1 MGKGGWHSEGTHGVG
16 RGLGKIWGEYFFYQR
31 CNMILSESSLSNSN
45 LHPDKHL
52 CTCTH
57 THTQTHTRTSI
68 HKYTVPLWLKINIK
82 LFYSRNQGFSITP
95 KEVTSCNFPPCGAT
109 GLGRRDSNLR
119 RQNASGPGDTEV
131 MFSLPPPTAPHPC
144 HMAGYTC
151 SENEL
156 PHRTHPLGS
165 PLKLQTLQPTE
176 GVSGPTSKSISRWRE
191 NFEKPA
197 GLLAFTVRSSGLN
210 SSTDSPGSTTR
221 VNHKPPPWPSV

>member
-1 MGKGGWHSEGTHGVG
+1 MN
-16 RGLGKIWGEYFFYQR
+16 I
-31 CNMILSESSLSNSN
+31 SSTRDATWFSLNPVSVIATPALTNICA
-45 LHPDKHL
+45 HARI
-52 CTCTH
+52 H
-57 THTQTHTRTSI
+57 THKHTHAHPYTYTQFLFGWKLTLNCSI
-68 HKYTVPLWLKINIK
+68 
-82 LFYSRNQGFSITP
+82 QGTKVFLSHPKKWQVAISHHVVLPGGGKEGQQSEEAECKGAWRYWGYVLTP
-95 KEVTSCNFPPCGAT
+95 PA
-109 GLGRRDSNLR
+109 
-119 RQNASGPGDTEV
+119 
-131 MFSLPPPTAPHPC
+131 TAPHPC
-144 HMAGYTC
+144 HTAGYTC

-176 GVSGPTSKSISRWRE
+176 GVSGPASKSISRWRE